1 MSLDQFS
8 FHEDFPRLKEYDPQ
22 ISIKALYQKWSLLP
36 EKTRDAVKSHKDLQL
51 KLKGLDDF
59 KNDFDILLH
68 RFGHFSESGN
78 DFSYPPWRENPD
90 FLLTAIKNESD
101 TEQLKGHRSEKTSRL
116 LKSKTYRRAG
126 KFRLYREMISSAYTK
141 GYGLFRVLFKY
152 TGEHLAETG
161 KIRHPDDVFYL
172 TLEQHDALLRSNN
185 KEQIK
190 ALTKKIKQVQKE
202 ISASEN
208 ITLPSVIY
216 GELPPPIIEHDH
228 KALRGIPVSSGM
240 FTGEIVVVKGY
251 QDFEK
256 VIDGKILIIPFSD
269 VGWTTILSQAG
280 AIVSESGG
288 ILSHASIIA
297 REFSIPAISS
307 VDHACQ
313 LKDGL
318 NATVDANNG
327 SLIIEESY
335 VE

>member
-1 MSLDQFS
+1 
-8 FHEDFPRLKEYDPQ
+8 
-22 ISIKALYQKWSLLP
+22 
-36 EKTRDAVKSHKDLQL
+36 
-51 KLKGLDDF
+51 
-59 KNDFDILLH
+59 
-68 RFGHFSESGN
+68 
-78 DFSYPPWRENPD
+78 
-90 FLLTAIKNESD
+90 
-101 TEQLKGHRSEKTSRL
+101 
-116 LKSKTYRRAG
+116 
-126 KFRLYREMISSAYTK
+126 
-141 GYGLFRVLFKY
+141 
-152 TGEHLAETG
+152 
-161 KIRHPDDVFYL
+161 
-172 TLEQHDALLRSNN
+172 
-185 KEQIK
+185 
-190 ALTKKIKQVQKE
+190 
-202 ISASEN
+202 
-208 ITLPSVIY
+208 
-216 GELPPPIIEHDH
+216 
-228 KALRGIPVSSGM
+228 M

-297 REFSIPAISS
+297 RELSIPAISS